1 MTTKEHPELVITERP
16 SLDDVLLTPAE
27 VAKRWSVS
35 EASLAQLRQ
44 RGKGPRYYKLF
55 NGLIRY
61 PDWAVF
67 EAEVGRA
74 ATCT

>member
-1 MTTKEHPELVITERP
+1 MTTKHPELVITERG
-16 SLDDVLLTPAE
+16 SRDDVLLTPAE
-27 VAKRWSVS
+27 LAARWSITP
-35 EASLAQLRQ
+35 AALAQMRA

-67 EAEVGRA
+67 DAEINGGE
-74 ATCT
+74 